1 MSTVSIDTYAAG
13 DTISASALNTDFTDI
28 QTATG
33 QLDDLNTRTE
43 WCSRRHIDEPN
54 AVKTFNKDFNLIEN
68 SANTQVVV
76 STSFIQVALG
86 ATQFRYT
93 PGSPIVLEP
102 GQVLRAHFD
111 VNIDAVVPDATFDNY
126 VPENEDCYQFAFFY
140 QDASLQVNRIG
151 CISSYSIT
159 EIPHHDPGTGLV
171 ASSASA
177 RQRYRQRCNLTL
189 CHINTSGVNET
200 FNYIEAR
207 VRVVDLAWIDSI
219 TLKEGTFTVFT
230 GRY

>member
-13 DTISASALNTDFTDI
+13 DTISAAGLNTDFTSI
-28 QTATG
+28 QTATAA
-33 QLDDLNTRTE
+33 LDDLNTRTE

-54 AVKTFNKDFNLIEN
+54 AAKTFNKDFNLIQN
-68 SANTQVVV
+68 NVNTQVVV

-86 ATQFRYT
+86 ATAFRYT
-93 PGSPIVLEP
+93 PGTPIVLEP

-111 VNIDAVVPDATFDNY
+111 VNVDDVEPDATFDDF
-126 VPENEDCYQFAFFY
+126 VPENEDCYQFAFYY
-140 QDASLQVNRIG
+140 QDASLQVERIG

-171 ASSASA
+171 ASSATA

-207 VRVVDLAWIDSI
+207 VRVVDLNWIDSI

>member
-13 DTISASALNTDFTDI
+13 DTISAAALNTDFTAI

-54 AVKTFNKDFNLIEN
+54 SAKTFNKNFNLIQN
-68 SANTQVVV
+68 SANTQVVNW
-76 STSFIQVALG
+76 TNFQQVALG
-86 ATQFRYT
+86 ATQFRFT
-93 PGSPIVLEP
+93 PTSPIVLEP

-111 VNIDAVVPDATFDNY
+111 INVDAVEPDANFDDF
-126 VPENEDCYQFAFFY
+126 VPENEDCYQFAFYY
-140 QDASLQVNRIG
+140 QDGSMLVERIG

-159 EIPHHDPGTGLV
+159 EIPHHDPGVGNV
-171 ASSASA
+171 AGSATA

-189 CHINTSGVNET
+189 CYINTSVGNET
-200 FNYIEAR
+200 FNWIEAR
-207 VRVVDLAWIDSI
+207 VRLVDLNWIDSI

>member
-1 MSTVSIDTYAAG
+1 MSTVSINTYAAG
-13 DTISASALNTDFTDI
+13 DPITAAGLNGDFTSI
-28 QTATG
+28 GTATAT
-33 QLDDLNTRTE
+33 LDDLNTRTE

-54 AVKTFNKDFNLIEN
+54 AVKTFNKDFNLIQN
-68 SANTQVVV
+68 NINTQLVNW
-76 STSFIQVALG
+76 TTFTQVALG
-86 ATQFRYT
+86 ATAFRYT

-111 VNIDAVVPDATFDNY
+111 INVDAVVPDATFDNF
-126 VPENEDCYQFAFFY
+126 VPQNEDCYQFAFYY
-140 QDASLQVNRIG
+140 QDASLQVDRIG

-159 EIPHHDPGTGLV
+159 EIPHHDPGVGLV
-171 ASSASA
+171 AGAASD
-177 RQRYRQRCNLTL
+177 RQRHRQRCNLTL
-189 CHINTSGVNET
+189 CHINTSGGNET

-207 VRVVDLAWIDSI
+207 VRLVDLAWIDSI